1 MQEKDF
7 DEIQHPLTIKTPRN
21 LGIEE
26 IYLNII
32 KIMQNKHTANII
44 LGVET
49 QNISSKIRNKARMFT
64 LTI

>member
-44 LGVET
+44 LEVK
-49 QNISSKIRNKARMFT
+49 NSKHF
-64 LTI
+64 L